1 MSKELEIY
9 IHIPFCVQKCRYC
22 DFLSGPADNETKE
35 RYMEAL
41 CQEISEKSAEYNV
54 YRVTSVFIGGGTP
67 TVVRPEWIER
77 VMELLKK
84 RFHIEDAAEITIEMN
99 PGTVDRRA
107 LEMYHKAGINRLSIG
122 LQSAR
127 DKELVMLGR
136 IHSYEQFLE
145 AYFTAREIGFS
156 NINVDVMS
164 GLPGQTLE
172 SYMETLKKVT
182 ELNPPPEHISAYSL
196 IVEEGTPFYEAY
208 EREELN
214 LPEEETDRAMYEATR
229 VFLQKKGY
237 ERYEISN
244 YAQKGFECRHN
255 VGYWKR
261 KNYVG
266 FGMGAASLVENVR
279 FHNGDSLCMYMQ
291 NPCKCMMDI
300 ERLSIEEQMEETM
313 FLGLRMAEGVSYKA
327 FENCFGIG
335 LHTVY
340 GDIIKKHMDDG
351 LLEICRRNTGN
362 MPDEYV
368 SLTLRG
374 MDVSNYVMADFLEP

>member
-182 ELNPPPEHISAYSL
+182 ELSPPPEHISAYSL

-229 VFLQKKGY
+229 VFLHEKGY

-244 YAQKGFECRHN
+244 YAQKGFECQHN

-266 FGMGAASLVENVR
+266 FGIGAASLVENVR